1 MYDLFVVCIYLFVLN
16 IRETMADADTSA
28 EGIAALQ
35 SVEGE
40 AIQRMFQRIAASVE
54 TNNE

>member
-1 MYDLFVVCIYLFVLN
+1 LYLFVLN